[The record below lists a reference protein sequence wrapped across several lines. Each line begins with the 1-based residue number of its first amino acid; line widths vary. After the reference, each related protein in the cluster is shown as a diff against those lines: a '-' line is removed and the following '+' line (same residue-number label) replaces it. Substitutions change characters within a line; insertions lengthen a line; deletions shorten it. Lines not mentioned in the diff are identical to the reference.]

1 MIIALKVGGSVFCP
15 TEKPDTFFAERLA
28 ETLRKLSR
36 SHRLVVTVGGGKLA
50 RKMIESAR
58 KKGSKSHE
66 RLHKVGIDASRKN
79 ARYLVDILDG
89 AAHPYVPESE
99 EAVKKAFAGGKIVVT
114 GGFRPGQ
121 TTDTVAMQCALS
133 VGAELLVIGT
143 DVKGVY
149 TKDPKKYS
157 DAIFM
162 SEMSPEDL
170 VDMAGTGAVKPGTKT
185 VVDSIAA
192 RMIAENAVKV
202 AVVDIRDL
210 QNLESLIAGEDFEGT
225 VIG

>member
-15 TEKPDTFFAERLA
+15 TDKPDTFFAVRLA
-28 ETLRKLSR
+28 DKLRKLAMN
-36 SHRLVVTVGGGKLA
+36 HRLVVTVGGGKLA
-50 RKMIESAR
+50 RKMIESAK
-58 KKGSKSHE
+58 KKGVKSTE
-66 RLHKVGIDASRKN
+66 KLHKIGIEASRKN
-79 ARYLVDILDG
+79 ARYLVDILNG
-89 AAHPYVPESE
+89 AVHPYVPESE
-99 EAVKKAFAGGKIVVT
+99 EDVKKAFAEGKIVVT

-121 TTDTVAMQCALS
+121 TTDTAAMQSALA

-157 DAIFM
+157 DAIFI

-170 VDMAGTGAVKPGTKT
+170 IDMAGTGAVKPGTKI
-185 VVDSIAA
+185 VVDPVAA
-192 RMIAENAVKV
+192 KLIAENAVKV

-210 QNLESLIAGEDFEGT
+210 DNLESLISGGEFEGT